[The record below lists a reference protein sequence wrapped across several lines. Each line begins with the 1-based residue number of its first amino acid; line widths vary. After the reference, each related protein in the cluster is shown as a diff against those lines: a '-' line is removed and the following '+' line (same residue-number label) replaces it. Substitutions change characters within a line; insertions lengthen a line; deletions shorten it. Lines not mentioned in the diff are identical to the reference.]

1 MEFRFVHAADL
12 HIDSPL
18 AGLGL
23 KDPVVADR
31 FARASRAAVE
41 ALIDATLQSKA
52 AFLIVAGDVFDG
64 DWKDVGTG
72 LFFAQALGRLHRAG
86 IPTMIVRG
94 NHDADSIMSRHLP
107 YPASV
112 RIFPSDRA
120 TTMTLDE
127 LRVALHGRSFSSR
140 RTADGFVNSYPA
152 RREGWLNIGV
162 LHTGLDG
169 SRGHET
175 YAPCT
180 VDDLR
185 RFGYDYWALGH
196 IHAAEIV
203 SRDPWVVYPGNIQ
216 GRSVRETGAKG
227 ATLVEVA
234 DGRISEATPIVLDGA
249 RWAHETIDVSPFDDA
264 PEVLSAIGATLERLR
279 REAGERPLAA
289 RLTLTGACAA
299 HALLVARRETIEDEA
314 RAIGVAIAGDCWV
327 EKIKIAT
334 TPTPALFAPTEAD
347 ALDIGGLVAAAAQDP
362 EYQAAVAQIVAA
374 IADKMPRDLRGEFRS
389 DDPEALARL
398 AALARDRLAGE
409 LAS

>member
-41 ALIDATLQSKA
+41 GLIDATLQSKA
-52 AFLIVAGDVFDG
+52 AFLVIAGDVFDG

-72 LFFAQALGRLHRAG
+72 LFFAQALGQLHRAG
-86 IPTMIVRG
+86 ILTVIVRG
-94 NHDADSIMSRHLP
+94 NHDADSVMSRNLT
-107 YPASV
+107 YPPSV

-120 TTMTLDE
+120 ATIAFDE

-140 RTADGFVNSYPA
+140 RTADAFVNSYPV

-196 IHAAEIV
+196 IHAGEIV

-227 ATLVEVA
+227 SMLVEVA
-234 DGRISEATPIVLDGA
+234 DGRIVEAKPIVLDAA
-249 RWAHETIDVSPFDDA
+249 RWAHETVDVSQFHDA
-264 PEVLSAIGATLERLR
+264 PEVLNAIGARLERLR
-279 REAGERPLAA
+279 RDSGERPL
-289 RLTLTGACAA
+289 
-299 HALLVARRETIEDEA
+299 
-314 RAIGVAIAGDCWV
+314 
-327 EKIKIAT
+327 
-334 TPTPALFAPTEAD
+334 
-347 ALDIGGLVAAAAQDP
+347 
-362 EYQAAVAQIVAA
+362 
-374 IADKMPRDLRGEFRS
+374 
-389 DDPEALARL
+389 
-398 AALARDRLAGE
+398 
-409 LAS
+409 

>member
-41 ALIDATLQSKA
+41 GLIDATLQSKA
-52 AFLIVAGDVFDG
+52 AFLVVAGDVFDG

-72 LFFAQALGRLHRAG
+72 LFFAQALGQLHRAG
-86 IPTMIVRG
+86 IPTVIVRG
-94 NHDADSIMSRHLP
+94 NHDADSIMSRQLP
-107 YPASV
+107 YPPSV
-112 RIFPSDRA
+112 HSFPSDRA
-120 TTMTLDE
+120 ATIAFDE

-140 RTADGFVNSYPA
+140 RTGDGFVNSYPA

-196 IHAAEIV
+196 IHAGEIV

-227 ATLVEVA
+227 AMLVEVA
-234 DGRISEATPIVLDGA
+234 DGRIAEAKPIVLDAA
-249 RWAHETIDVSPFDDA
+249 RWAHETVDVSQFHDA
-264 PEVLSAIGATLERLR
+264 PEVLNAIGARLERLR
-279 REAGERPLAA
+279 RDSG
-289 RLTLTGACAA
+289 
-299 HALLVARRETIEDEA
+299 ALLVARREAIEDEA
-314 RAIGVAIAGDCWV
+314 RAIGVAIAADCWV
-327 EKIKIAT
+327 ERIKLAT
-334 TPTPALFAPTEAD
+334 TPPPALFAPAGEPD
-347 ALDIGGLVAAAAQDP
+347 ALDIGGLIAAAAQDP
-362 EYQAAVAQIVAA
+362 EYQNSLSQVIAA
-374 IADKMPRDLRGEFRS
+374 IVDKMPRDLRAEFRA
-389 DDPEALARL
+389 DDPETLATI
-398 AALARDRLAGE
+398 AALARDRLTGE